1 MIYISWKKQQDFSQS
16 IAYIIINICIQI
28 SLFSKLFIICIIAK
42 KCLKSS
48 YIQFKIEMNVGNRNE
63 YYVALESLLINN
75 LLLK

>member
-16 IAYIIINICIQI
+16 IAYIIINIYKI